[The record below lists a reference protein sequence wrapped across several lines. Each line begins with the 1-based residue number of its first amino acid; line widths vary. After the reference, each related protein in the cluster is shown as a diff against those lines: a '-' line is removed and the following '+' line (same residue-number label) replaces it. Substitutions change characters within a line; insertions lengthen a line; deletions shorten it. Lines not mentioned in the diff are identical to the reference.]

1 MSDAAVACDGRA
13 VAGEL
18 PEVIGMAALAR
29 AAFDGADLNPIWN
42 RLIARIGA
50 DAADAGALMDA
61 STLLFLTGDRERG
74 LRFQSQALALS
85 RAFRRPAAEAAAL
98 RLVAI
103 VAAGD
108 MMANTPVEFLL
119 GADVELIKLYLAPDA
134 DPGQLPDHDVAL
146 LAIGKSEAGRAA
158 LEALKPVLARWPRPL
173 LNAAADK
180 IACLSRDGVSALFE
194 GSRHVIAPAA
204 RRASRSQVAAMA
216 TSPLEGPLLIRPLA
230 SHAGAGLQKIDE
242 PGALPA
248 YLADQEAELFY
259 LCPFVDYASADGL
272 YRKQRI
278 AMIAGRPLVCHMAVS
293 ERWMVHYLNA
303 GMTESAEKRAEEA
316 AFMAA
321 FDDDFARRHAAA
333 FSELQARIGLDYFAI
348 DCAEAPDG
356 RLLLFEADVAMI
368 VHDMDPPDL
377 FPYKKL
383 QMAKVFSAF
392 HAMLAAAR
400 V

>member
-1 MSDAAVACDGRA
+1 VSDAAFAAEDS
-13 VAGEL
+13 AGDL

-29 AAFDGADLNPIWN
+29 AAFDGEDLNPIWN
-42 RLIARIGA
+42 RLIERIGL

-74 LRFQSQALALS
+74 LRFQSQAMALS
-85 RAFRRPAAEAAAL
+85 RAFRCPAATSGGL
-98 RLVAI
+98 RFLAI
-103 VAAGD
+103 VAPGD

-119 GADVELIKLYLAPDA
+119 GADVELIRLYLEPDA
-134 DPGQLPDHDVAL
+134 DLGQLPDHDVAL
-146 LAIGKSEAGRAA
+146 LAIGESEAGQAA
-158 LEALKPVLARWPRPL
+158 LEALKPVLARWPKPL
-173 LNAAADK
+173 LNGAADK
-180 IACLSRDGVSALFE
+180 IASLSRDGVSALFE
-194 GSRHVIAPAA
+194 GSRQVIAPAA
-204 RRASRSQVAAMA
+204 RRASRAEVAAMA
-216 TSPLEGPLLIRPLA
+216 GSVLDGPVLIRPLA
-230 SHAGAGLQKIDE
+230 SHAGAGLEKIDA
-242 PGALPA
+242 PGALIA
-248 YLADQEAELFY
+248 YLAGQEAEQFY

-278 AMIAGRPLVCHMAVS
+278 AMIAGRPFVCHMAIS

-303 GMTESAEKRAEEA
+303 GMTESVEKRAEEA

-321 FDDDFARRHAAA
+321 FDDDFARRHADA
-333 FSELQARIGLDYFAI
+333 FAELQARIGLDYFAI

-392 HAMLAAAR
+392 NAMLAAAKA
-400 V
+400 